1 MTLQK
6 QIEHINNSLF
16 AAKMANLIQ
25 YMYEDELKQALAAI
39 FKHMREEIT
48 ANLEEF
54 YGDVL
59 FNAHMDL
66 ILAPIHE
73 NHKKYYDTIMKYKLR
88 EHRKGRTQGKRLVER
103 AQKYAIQYSKNTGA
117 IKADDKIPLNSLIQK
132 DKLFATSDFS
142 AEQMRDKTFVASENT
157 LSRVDK
163 DINGIITDGYRDG
176 LGINDVTN
184 RVNTRFNQ
192 LESWE
197 AQRIARTEIHGSHM
211 MGVMN
216 SYEDMGVEYLQ
227 WAAAHDNRTRD
238 THAKLDGEIISM
250 GGIFSNGCRFP
261 GDTNAP
267 LSEVI
272 NCRCGVLP
280 WFCPPG
286 AMVPVGMSN
295 FRESDLIPLG
305 RYGNEDLLKKYE
317 SDHVDKVLN
326 QLESRSNE
334 WDIYRLTPGERDVY
348 IKAKKNY
355 TILDDAIKNKN
366 YSRLNDLEDDPMMFI
381 RNKETFMTNTD
392 NLTDFSLVK
401 EEMAEYLE
409 DILDY
414 EKIIK
419 DKNIE
424 VDITPRKIEWK
435 NKDLNNGLW
444 VNLDKKTGE
453 YTVFNPDEKFIAYKF
468 KKEGLTIKESVDT
481 EYSQVRALYK
491 EYKKLPELLQNTDE
505 IVLSNQYI
513 VDKASVGKSVFNL
526 HKSIYEGYVLEG
538 EGTRIVSFNKPL
550 SKTVGTVIHEA
561 THNLEK
567 ELLYY
572 VSNSD
577 EYVLAFKKDQKR
589 LLDMGKELEKT
600 YVTPYAQGFTET
612 AINGGENAYRAYSED
627 LAESMKEYLKNKEK
641 FTKDYPEKAKVLE
654 KILKGE
660 FKPETTTS
668 YKEFYKIESKR
679 FRPTYEE
686 MEKAQEI
693 RWKQTDLA
701 QEGKGLSK
709 LERDE
714 LQSFDD
720 KQMLNYLHNK
730 KITGET
736 LPDNEE
742 KVYKEL
748 YKKFTNKNPIM
759 EQKSGQ
765 LTEIQIKQELSKLS
779 EREKLKELKQT
790 LDKGQTKAYTQLMSE
805 LKRTSPSSKKYK
817 EVQAKIFEYDK
828 LLFKPKNKV
837 PEIDITKFKMDEQ
850 VGEVHTIKNTILEKK
865 QIDIQ
870 NKINLTM
877 AEESDLHAYGGK
889 PHAYINGFLKKN
901 DDWDKFVLDMSS
913 KGYSEE
919 ELIKGSNSLRG
930 MEDIISNMDS
940 AMVKSSGLTQDTVIF
955 SGTEF
960 DGTLRAG
967 DFSSFTEYRSCSYQY
982 DSAESFKIGNPDRYM
997 VKIYAPEGQKGI
1009 AMNAKMSDGNRLG
1022 FYSHEHEFLL
1032 PRDQEFQVID
1042 VDHFNKQATILLI

>member
-1 MTLQK
+1 MMMLWVLMMTLQK

-39 FKHMREEIT
+39 FKHMREEII

-117 IKADDKIPLNSLIQK
+117 IKADDKIPLSSLIQK

-157 LSRVDK
+157 LARVDK
-163 DINGIITDGYRDG
+163 DINDIITDGYRDG
-176 LGINDVTN
+176 VGINDVTN

-211 MGVMN
+211 QGVMN
-216 SYEDMGVEYLQ
+216 SYEEMGVEYTQ

-238 THAKLDGEIISM
+238 THSAIDGEIIPW
-250 GGIFSNGCRFP
+250 GGVFSNGLRYP
-261 GDTNAP
+261 GDTSGSI
-267 LSEVI
+267 SEWI

-286 AMVPVGMSN
+286 MMVPVAMSN

-305 RYGNEDLLKKYE
+305 TLGNYE
-317 SDHVDKVLN
+317 PVQLDKVDKVLN
-326 QLESRSNE
+326 QLEIRSDK

-491 EYKKLPELLQNTDE
+491 DYKKLPELLQNTDE
-505 IVLSNQYI
+505 IVLSNQYL
-513 VDKASVGKSVFNL
+513 VDKASAGKSILNI
-526 HKSIYEGYVLEG
+526 HKSYYQGYVLEG
-538 EGTRIVSFNKPL
+538 EGTRIVSFQKPFSDTL
-550 SKTVGTVIHEA
+550 GTVVHEA

-572 VSNSD
+572 ISNSD

-589 LLDMGKELEKT
+589 LLDMGHELKDT
-600 YVTPYAQGFTET
+600 YVTKYAQGFTET

-627 LAESMKEYLKNKEK
+627 LAESMKEYFKNKKTFTEK
-641 FTKDYPEKAKVLE
+641 YPEKTKVLE

-668 YKEFYKIESKR
+668 YKEFYKIESRR
-679 FRPTYEE
+679 FRPMPNE
-686 MEKAQEI
+686 MERAQEI

-701 QEGKGLSK
+701 KEGKSLSQA
-709 LERDE
+709 ERDE
-714 LQSFDD
+714 LKLFDD
-720 KQMLNYLHNK
+720 KQMLNYLHNQ
-730 KITGET
+730 KIRGET

-742 KVYKEL
+742 KVYREL
-748 YKKFTNKNPIM
+748 YKKFTNKSIN
-759 EQKSGQ
+759 E
-765 LTEIQIKQELSKLS
+765 LTNKNINDSF
-779 EREKLKELKQT
+779 
-790 LDKGQTKAYTQLMSE
+790 TKY
-805 LKRTSPSSKKYK
+805 
-817 EVQAKIFEYDK
+817 
-828 LLFKPKNKV
+828 
-837 PEIDITKFKMDEQ
+837 ITKDNKYTIN
-850 VGEVHTIKNTILEKK
+850 VREVDNPQEF
-865 QIDIQ
+865 ID
-870 NKINLTM
+870 
-877 AEESDLHAYGGK
+877 S
-889 PHAYINGFLKKN
+889 LKKAVN
-901 DDWDKFVLDMSS
+901 TVDDRFAWRVEVSDDIANYADCRMFIT
-913 KGYSEE
+913 EN
-919 ELIKGSNSLRG
+919 GSTLAIREDG
-930 MEDIISNMDS
+930 DIISVCAFKENGKSLDS
-940 AMVKSSGLTQDTVIF
+940 SRALLEFATRNGGDRLDSFDGNYGFYRRCGFEPVTHIEFNEEYAPPGWIKERDLKENVIF
-955 SGTEF
+955 FKYTGEEVKNAQSVEF
-960 DGTLRAG
+960 YRKVEPIVGDDAYDDAYILR
-967 DFSSFTEYRSCSYQY
+967 DKSIEK
-982 DSAESFKIGNPDRYM
+982 DLELK
-997 VKIYAPEGQKGI
+997 K
-1009 AMNAKMSDGNRLG
+1009 
-1022 FYSHEHEFLL
+1022 
-1032 PRDQEFQVID
+1032 
-1042 VDHFNKQATILLI
+1042 

>member
-366 YSRLNDLEDDPMMFI
+366 
-381 RNKETFMTNTD
+381 
-392 NLTDFSLVK
+392 
-401 EEMAEYLE
+401 
-409 DILDY
+409 
-414 EKIIK
+414 
-419 DKNIE
+419 
-424 VDITPRKIEWK
+424 
-435 NKDLNNGLW
+435 
-444 VNLDKKTGE
+444 
-453 YTVFNPDEKFIAYKF
+453 
-468 KKEGLTIKESVDT
+468 
-481 EYSQVRALYK
+481 
-491 EYKKLPELLQNTDE
+491 
-505 IVLSNQYI
+505 
-513 VDKASVGKSVFNL
+513 
-526 HKSIYEGYVLEG
+526 
-538 EGTRIVSFNKPL
+538 
-550 SKTVGTVIHEA
+550 
-561 THNLEK
+561 
-567 ELLYY
+567 
-572 VSNSD
+572 
-577 EYVLAFKKDQKR
+577 
-589 LLDMGKELEKT
+589 
-600 YVTPYAQGFTET
+600 
-612 AINGGENAYRAYSED
+612 
-627 LAESMKEYLKNKEK
+627 
-641 FTKDYPEKAKVLE
+641 
-654 KILKGE
+654 
-660 FKPETTTS
+660 
-668 YKEFYKIESKR
+668 
-679 FRPTYEE
+679 
-686 MEKAQEI
+686 
-693 RWKQTDLA
+693 
-701 QEGKGLSK
+701 
-709 LERDE
+709 
-714 LQSFDD
+714 
-720 KQMLNYLHNK
+720 
-730 KITGET
+730 
-736 LPDNEE
+736 
-742 KVYKEL
+742 
-748 YKKFTNKNPIM
+748 
-759 EQKSGQ
+759 
-765 LTEIQIKQELSKLS
+765 
-779 EREKLKELKQT
+779 
-790 LDKGQTKAYTQLMSE
+790 
-805 LKRTSPSSKKYK
+805 
-817 EVQAKIFEYDK
+817 
-828 LLFKPKNKV
+828 
-837 PEIDITKFKMDEQ
+837 
-850 VGEVHTIKNTILEKK
+850 
-865 QIDIQ
+865 
-870 NKINLTM
+870 
-877 AEESDLHAYGGK
+877 
-889 PHAYINGFLKKN
+889 
-901 DDWDKFVLDMSS
+901 
-913 KGYSEE
+913 
-919 ELIKGSNSLRG
+919 
-930 MEDIISNMDS
+930 
-940 AMVKSSGLTQDTVIF
+940 
-955 SGTEF
+955 
-960 DGTLRAG
+960 
-967 DFSSFTEYRSCSYQY
+967 
-982 DSAESFKIGNPDRYM
+982 
-997 VKIYAPEGQKGI
+997 
-1009 AMNAKMSDGNRLG
+1009 
-1022 FYSHEHEFLL
+1022 
-1032 PRDQEFQVID
+1032 
-1042 VDHFNKQATILLI
+1042 

>member
-73 NHKKYYDTIMKYKLR
+73 NHKAYYDTIMKYKLR

-103 AQKYAIQYSKNTGA
+103 AQKYAIQYSKNIGA
-117 IKADDKIPLNSLIQK
+117 IKADDIPLNSLVQK

-157 LSRVDK
+157 LARVDK
-163 DINGIITDGYRDG
+163 DINGIITEGYRDG

-238 THAKLDGEIISM
+238 THSAIDGEIIPW
-250 GGIFSNGCRFP
+250 GGVFSNGLRYP
-261 GDTNAP
+261 GDTSGP
-267 LSEVI
+267 ISEWI

-286 AMVPVGMSN
+286 MMVPVAMSN

-305 RYGNEDLLKKYE
+305 TLGNYE
-317 SDHVDKVLN
+317 PVQLDKVDKVLN
-326 QLESRSNE
+326 QLEIRSDK

-424 VDITPRKIEWK
+424 VDVMPKTIKWK
-435 NKDLNNGLW
+435 NKQLENTDLWLNY
-444 VNLDKKTGE
+444 DKKTGE
-453 YTVFNPDEKFIAYKF
+453 YHIFNSDEKFITYKF
-468 KKEGLTIKESVDT
+468 KKEGLTIKESVDA
-481 EYSQVRALYK
+481 EISQVRALHK
-491 EYKKLPELLQNTDE
+491 EYKKLPKSLQNTDE
-505 IVLSNQYI
+505 IVLSNQYL
-513 VDKASVGKSVFNL
+513 VQETAFGKTEFG
-526 HKSIYEGYVLEG
+526 GYVLEAG
-538 EGTRIVSFNKPL
+538 STRIVSFQKPFF
-550 SKTVGTVIHEA
+550 KTMETVVHEA

-567 ELLYY
+567 TQLWYI
-572 VSNSD
+572 SNSK

-589 LLDMGKELEKT
+589 LLDMGKELKET
-600 YVTPYAQGFTET
+600 YVTPYAHQFTED
-612 AINGGENAYRAYSED
+612 AIHGGKNVYRIYSED
-627 LAESMKEYLKNKEK
+627 LAESMKEYINHKKYFTEK
-641 FTKDYPEKAKVLE
+641 FPEKTKVLE

-660 FKPETTTS
+660 FKPETTTP
-668 YKEFYKIESKR
+668 YNKWFKVETRR
-679 FRPTYEE
+679 FRPTPEE
-686 MEKAQEI
+686 MEKAQNI

-709 LERDE
+709 SERDE
-714 LQSFDD
+714 LQLFDD

-736 LPDNEE
+736 LSDNEE
-742 KVYKEL
+742 KAYKGL
-748 YKKFTNKNPIM
+748 YKKFTNKSIN
-759 EQKSGQ
+759 E
-765 LTEIQIKQELSKLS
+765 LTNKNINDSF
-779 EREKLKELKQT
+779 
-790 LDKGQTKAYTQLMSE
+790 TKY
-805 LKRTSPSSKKYK
+805 
-817 EVQAKIFEYDK
+817 
-828 LLFKPKNKV
+828 
-837 PEIDITKFKMDEQ
+837 ITKDNKYIINVRELDNPQEF
-850 VGEVHTIKNTILEKK
+850 
-865 QIDIQ
+865 ID
-870 NKINLTM
+870 
-877 AEESDLHAYGGK
+877 S
-889 PHAYINGFLKKN
+889 LKKAVN
-901 DDWDKFVLDMSS
+901 TVDDRFAWRVEVSDDIANYVDCRMFIT
-913 KGYSEE
+913 EN
-919 ELIKGSNSLRG
+919 GSTLAIREDG
-930 MEDIISNMDS
+930 DIISVCAFKENGESLDS
-940 AMVKSSGLTQDTVIF
+940 SRALLEFATRNGGDRLDSFDGNYGFYRRCGFEPVTHIEFNEEYAPPGWIKGKDDPENVIF
-955 SGTEF
+955 FKYTGEEVKNAQSVEF
-960 DGTLRAG
+960 YRKVEPIVGDDAYDDAYILR
-967 DFSSFTEYRSCSYQY
+967 DKSIEK
-982 DSAESFKIGNPDRYM
+982 D
-997 VKIYAPEGQKGI
+997 
-1009 AMNAKMSDGNRLG
+1009 LG
-1022 FYSHEHEFLL
+1022 L
-1032 PRDQEFQVID
+1032 
-1042 VDHFNKQATILLI
+1042 KK

>member
-1 MTLQK
+1 MMMLWVLMMTLQK

-25 YMYEDELKQALAAI
+25 YMYEDELKQAVAAI

-73 NHKKYYDTIMKYKLR
+73 NHKAYYDTIMKYKLR

-103 AQKYAIQYSKNTGA
+103 AQKYAIQYSKNIGA
-117 IKADDKIPLNSLIQK
+117 IKADDKIPLSSLVQK

-157 LSRVDK
+157 LARVDK
-163 DINGIITDGYRDG
+163 DINTIITDGYREG

-286 AMVPVGMSN
+286 MMVPVGMSN
-295 FRESDLIPLG
+295 FRESDLIVTLDKWSNEQLLTQFREEVSPIPKQSSSFDLDIVNPKLIDSKFSIP
-305 RYGNEDLLKKYE
+305 NEDLSEFGITEKGMETIQRYTKRRIG
-317 SDHVDKVLN
+317 SD
-326 QLESRSNE
+326 
-334 WDIYRLTPGERDVY
+334 I
-348 IKAKKNY
+348 
-355 TILDDAIKNKN
+355 
-366 YSRLNDLEDDPMMFI
+366 
-381 RNKETFMTNTD
+381 
-392 NLTDFSLVK
+392 
-401 EEMAEYLE
+401 EYG
-409 DILDY
+409 
-414 EKIIK
+414 
-419 DKNIE
+419 
-424 VDITPRKIEWK
+424 V
-435 NKDLNNGLW
+435 
-444 VNLDKKTGE
+444 
-453 YTVFNPDEKFIAYKF
+453 VFNEKNGKF
-468 KKEGLTIKESVDT
+468 LSKEFKGASNDIVLTKPNGK
-481 EYSQVRALYK
+481 YSTIHYH
-491 EYKKLPELLQNTDE
+491 TDE
-505 IVLSNQYI
+505 
-513 VDKASVGKSVFNL
+513 G
-526 HKSIYEGYVLEG
+526 
-538 EGTRIVSFNKPL
+538 
-550 SKTVGTVIHEA
+550 
-561 THNLEK
+561 
-567 ELLYY
+567 
-572 VSNSD
+572 
-577 EYVLAFKKDQKR
+577 
-589 LLDMGKELEKT
+589 
-600 YVTPYAQGFTET
+600 
-612 AINGGENAYRAYSED
+612 
-627 LAESMKEYLKNKEK
+627 
-641 FTKDYPEKAKVLE
+641 
-654 KILKGE
+654 
-660 FKPETTTS
+660 
-668 YKEFYKIESKR
+668 
-679 FRPTYEE
+679 FRPTSSGDFFEFLNSKNE
-686 MEKAQEI
+686 RVGINISRKESWFIKN
-693 RWKQTDLA
+693 
-701 QEGKGLSK
+701 EGKLTSK
-709 LERDE
+709 EINKITVDIDRLEQKQLKKLTDE
-714 LQSFDD
+714 YRKSSLKINKIKDPVKRQSAQKEFEKYVANEFLD
-720 KQMLNYLHNK
+720 KHNK
-730 KITGET
+730 ELGDAILEYTSNIKG
-736 LPDNEE
+736 L
-742 KVYKEL
+742 KVKRVMHTEINPKSIKTISKKEL
-748 YKKFTNKNPIM
+748 KVDKRSFKELTGVKRQSTPIKNN
-759 EQKSGQ
+759 ELNLSDS
-765 LTEIQIKQELSKLS
+765 EIKQRLSEMS

-790 LDKGQTKAYTQLMSE
+790 LDKGQTRSYSKLMSK
-805 LKRTSPSSKKYK
+805 LKHTDPSSKEYK
-817 EVQAKIFEYDK
+817 EIQAKMWEYDK
-828 LLFKPKNKV
+828 LLFKPKN
-837 PEIDITKFKMDEQ
+837 PTPNIDVTKFKMDEQ

-889 PHAYINGFLKKN
+889 PHTYINGFLKKN

-913 KGYSEE
+913 KGYSEQ
-919 ELIKGSNSLRG
+919 ELIKGTKSLRG

-967 DFSSFTEYRSCSYQY
+967 DFSSFAEYRSCSYQY
-982 DSAESFKIGNPDRYM
+982 DSAESFKIGKPERYM

-1032 PRDQEFQVID
+1032 PRGQEFQVIE
-1042 VDHFNKQATILLI
+1042 VDHFNKEATILLI